1 MFLCKNALDLLFPSS
16 TVETFYHQHEYEEE
30 NKAQEQYAQSFP
42 KLGGFRA
49 VVYSINRQFS
59 SDERDWAWLGTIT
72 TETNSVIFHA
82 LSPVKQSANH
92 CFSPDIFSF
101 FIRTKNDPSEYFCWH
116 KESRNFVTCVFFPIG
131 LK

>member
-30 NKAQEQYAQSFP
+30 NKAQQQCAQSFP

-59 SDERDWAWLGTIT
+59 SDERNWAWLGTIT

-82 LSPVKQSANH
+82 LSPVKQSAP
-92 CFSPDIFSF
+92 FTVLVRIFFPSSF
-101 FIRTKNDPSEYFCWH
+101 VRRMILQNTFAGTKNQEILSHVSF
-116 KESRNFVTCVFFPIG
+116 SQLV
-131 LK
+131 